1 MFLQNEVQV
10 WHNNVSVYYQK
21 IALLAPGNACESRV
35 FTYTAK
41 GRVVGAAYTT

>member
-1 MFLQNEVQV
+1 MKYK
-10 WHNNVSVYYQK
+10 SGITMSAYQK